1 MIELRRLSDLEQLI
15 AWRREV
21 LQCVFGFP
29 PDDALMEANRR
40 FFVYHIADDSHIA
53 VIANVDGAEAGCGA
67 VCYYDEMPSPDNP
80 SGRCAYIMNIYVR
93 EAFRHE
99 GIATAI
105 IKYLIEAARNC
116 RCGKIYL
123 ETTDMGRDVYAA
135 IGFRDMIDMMKY
147 ED

>member
-1 MIELRRLSDLEQLI
+1 MIELRRLPDLEMLI

-21 LQCVFGFP
+21 LQCVFGVP
-29 PDDALMEANRR
+29 PDDTLMEANRR
-40 FFVYHIADDSHIA
+40 FFIHHIADGSHLA
-53 VIANVDGAEAGCGA
+53 VTASLDGAEAGCGA

-105 IKYLIEAARNC
+105 IKYLIEAARNS

-135 IGFRDMIDMMKY
+135 IGFHDMKDMMKY